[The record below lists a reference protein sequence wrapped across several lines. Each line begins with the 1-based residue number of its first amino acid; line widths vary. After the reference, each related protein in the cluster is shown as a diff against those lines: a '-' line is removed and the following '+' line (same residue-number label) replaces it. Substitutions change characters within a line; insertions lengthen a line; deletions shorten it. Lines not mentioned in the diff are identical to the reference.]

1 MTIQAID
8 TADPRNFTAKVN
20 QFKAQGGTTAIVYI
34 NPLGTLGDKT
44 AKKPT
49 IDALHAAGINVGF
62 VCEGW
67 GGSNNFSHH
76 DINGVTGTQHAN
88 VCANWLTQLGAP
100 SSVAVYF
107 AIDNDVSH
115 AQYSQWCQPY
125 FVNARQALGSRYRT
139 AAYGCGYLLTGLDG
153 AKLIDFRWLSNAMGW
168 NGSRAYRDAKPPMWN
183 ILQGLPTRSIGG
195 IDVDPDQLNPNT
207 KDFGFWLAPSNIK
220 SDAVA

>member
-8 TADPRNFTAKVN
+8 TADPRNFAAKVAA
-20 QFKAQGGTTAIVYI
+20 FKAQGGTTAIVYI
-34 NPLGTLGDKT
+34 NPLGTAGDKT

-76 DINGVTGTQHAN
+76 DINATTGRQHAEA
-88 VCANWLTQLGAP
+88 CFDWLTKLGAP
-100 SSVAVYF
+100 VGVAIYF
-107 AIDNDVSH
+107 AIDNDVSQ
-115 AQYSQWCQPY
+115 AQYTQYCQPY
-125 FVNARQALGSRYRT
+125 FENARLLLSTT
-139 AAYGCGYLLTGLDG
+139 AYSTGAYGCGFLLAGLDTSH
-153 AKLIDFRWLSNAMGW
+153 LTDFRWLSNAMGW
-168 NGSRAYRDAKPPMWN
+168 NGSRAYRDAKPPRWD

-207 KDFGFWLAPSNIK
+207 KDFGFWLAPTAT
-220 SDAVA
+220 AVPVA